1 MINSL
6 CILYHNHKS
15 NSIFFTQILL
25 DLSTVYNII
34 RTFMNKK
41 IIVNKFGGGILKK
54 ELLPIIA
61 KRLEEQLSSG
71 YSPIAVVS
79 AMPGITDNLVSFL
92 AKLNE
97 SPLKKN
103 EINLLVENY
112 IIELKKIHSKIIFD
126 MGFQKEWREEIHIEL
141 EKLFFELE
149 KDLNAVTSNNTLED
163 KIVSYG
169 EKFSATILSF
179 YFNLINLKTKRL
191 LAEEIPII
199 TDDNFKNANIDY
211 KLSEK
216 NLRQKLSEIKEI
228 PIIAGFTGVT
238 KNGETTTLGRGGTD
252 TTACFVGAA
261 TRALKV
267 ILWKDVGGVLSAD
280 PRIVK
285 EAKTIPFVSYQ
296 EAEEAGKII
305 HDKAI
310 QYAKLYKTAVEIAS
324 ITSPKQKTIV
334 GKEEKLKKGA
344 KIVSYKKDLTLYL
357 ITDEIIKGN
366 ELLAIVSQT
375 FVKNKVDVILI
386 SNTRYSLQIVADNNH
401 GSASKVIEELKKKV
415 FKVETQPVSM
425 VYLVGSF
432 DVGYVNEFNSLLV
445 KLKTDLEISA
455 FLYKNCTRLEAVIGN
470 HDIENVI
477 RTLYKKFIR

>member
-1 MINSL
+1 
-6 CILYHNHKS
+6 
-15 NSIFFTQILL
+15 
-25 DLSTVYNII
+25 
-34 RTFMNKK
+34 MNKK

-54 ELLPIIA
+54 DLLPTIA
-61 KRLEEQLSSG
+61 KRLEEQLMDG

-97 SPLKKN
+97 STLKKN

-149 KDLNAVTSNNTLED
+149 KDLNAVPRTVLGEAHLRTILSED

-179 YFNLINLKTKRL
+179 YFNLVNLKTKRL
-191 LAEEIPII
+191 LAEEIPIV
-199 TDDNFKNANIDY
+199 TDNNFKNANIDY

-216 NLRQKLSEIKEI
+216 NLRQKLSNIKEI

-261 TRALKV
+261 TRAVKV

-324 ITSPKQKTIV
+324 ITYPKQKTIV

-344 KIVSYKKDLTLYL
+344 KIVSYKKDLTLYI

-366 ELLAIVSQT
+366 ELLSIVSQA
-375 FVKNKVDVILI
+375 FHKNKVDVILI

-401 GSASKVIEELKKKV
+401 GSANKVIEELKKKV

-425 VYLVGSF
+425 IYLVGSF

-470 HDIENVI
+470 RDIENVI
-477 RTLYKKFIR
+477 RTLYKKFIK

>member
-1 MINSL
+1 
-6 CILYHNHKS
+6 
-15 NSIFFTQILL
+15 
-25 DLSTVYNII
+25 
-34 RTFMNKK
+34 MNKK

-54 ELLPIIA
+54 DLLPTIA
-61 KRLEEQLSSG
+61 KRLEEQLASG

-92 AKLNE
+92 TKLNE
-97 SPLKKN
+97 SILKKN

-149 KDLNAVTSNNTLED
+149 KDLNAVPRTVLGEAHLRTILSED

-179 YFNLINLKTKRL
+179 YFNFMNLKTKRL
-191 LAEEIPII
+191 LAEEISIV

-216 NLRQKLSEIKEI
+216 NLKLKLSNIKEI
-228 PIIAGFTGVT
+228 PIIAGFTGIT

-261 TRALKV
+261 TRAEKV

-310 QYAKLYKTAVEIAS
+310 QYAKLFKTAVEIAS

-344 KIVSYKKDLTLYL
+344 KIVSYKKDLTLYI

-366 ELLAIVSQT
+366 ELLAIVSQA

-401 GSASKVIEELKKKV
+401 GSANKVIEELKKKV

-432 DVGYVNEFNSLLV
+432 DVGYVNDFNSLLV

-470 HDIENVI
+470 RDIENVI
-477 RTLYKKFIR
+477 RTLYKKFIK